1 MILLFYLTSFIFG
14 GAALAVIYMVN
25 SEKITILSGE
35 IVGRYTLFTI
45 LLGIVIAFSV
55 LIISFRFFK
64 SKISKNDLFCNIKIK
79 FDNNEIQTKAM
90 LDTGNFLK
98 EPITNIPVVILE
110 HHLLKGVIPNEI
122 IDNIED
128 ILGGDL
134 NNLSIEIKNKY
145 MSKLK
150 IIPFSSLG
158 KQNGMLLGIKATCM
172 EIEEENNVKKA
183 DKVIIG
189 VYNKK
194 LSKSGKYHALIGID
208 IL

>member
-35 IVGRYTLFTI
+35 IVGKYTLFTI
-45 LLGIVIAFSV
+45 LLGVIIAFSV

-79 FDNNEIQTKAM
+79 FDNDEIQTKAM
-90 LDTGNFLK
+90 LDTGNLLK

-110 HHLLKGVIPNEI
+110 HHLLKGVISNEI
-122 IDNIED
+122 LDNIEN

-134 NNLSIEIKNKY
+134 NNLSLETKNKY

-158 KQNGMLLGIKATCM
+158 KQNGMLLGLKATSI
-172 EIEEENNVKKA
+172 EIEEEKNVKNV

-189 VYNKK
+189 LYNRK
-194 LSKSGKYHALIGID
+194 LTKSGKYNALIGID